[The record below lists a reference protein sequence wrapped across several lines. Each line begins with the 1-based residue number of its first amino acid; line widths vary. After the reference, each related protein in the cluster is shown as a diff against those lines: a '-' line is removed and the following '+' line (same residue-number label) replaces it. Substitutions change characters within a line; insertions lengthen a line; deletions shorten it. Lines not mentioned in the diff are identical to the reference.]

1 MDEADYLPVAPSD
14 AVGDEQAVA
23 LRVAGRQ
30 VLLVRSLGV
39 LHAIENLCPHA
50 GQPLEGGRVRRGWI
64 ACSFHGARFD
74 LGSGAPL
81 GPLPTSPL
89 CRFLVRE
96 VDGTIEVA
104 V

>member
-1 MDEADYLPVAPSD
+1 MDETDYLPVAPSG

-23 LRVAGRQ
+23 LIVAGRPI
-30 VLLVRSLGV
+30 LLVRSLGV

-50 GQPLEGGRVRRGWI
+50 GQPLEGGRIRRGWI
-64 ACSFHGARFD
+64 ACPFHGARFD

-89 CRFLVRE
+89 CRFGVRE
-96 VDGTIEVA
+96 VGGMIEVA